1 MQSGKVIMKTIDEM
15 FESSLDELLSK
26 AARMKR
32 SRVLRAKGKQIARKR
47 KLALKRKATPEKLKA
62 RAMKKARELIA
73 KRILKDRKKGE
84 LSLAGKE
91 ALEKKLS
98 TKKAVIK
105 RIAKR
110 ILPKVRSA
118 EAERLK
124 KRGEKNETNN

>member
-1 MQSGKVIMKTIDEM
+1 MKTIDEM

-62 RAMKKARELIA
+62 IAMKKARELIA

>member
-1 MQSGKVIMKTIDEM
+1 MKTIDEM